1 MVFSIEY
8 DLFLSIL
15 YKFLL
20 TKSTHTQPQRES
32 TAIEINLL
40 MISLLKMQQIKFRI
54 RVRGLRLGW
63 TTLGLRYY
71 FSSLSFVGICL
82 LTAV

>member
-1 MVFSIEY
+1 MTMVFSIEY

-63 TTLGLRYY
+63 TTLG